1 MEGVFVRRPS
11 IKLVNIWGI
20 RIGVDPSW
28 FLVLFLVIFSLSGSF
43 RAVLDSSD
51 GVAYL
56 TAVATALLFFVS
68 LLAHE
73 LGHALVARRLGVEV
87 QGIDLFLLGGLTRR
101 SRDAETPGEEFKIAA
116 AGPAVTLAIVVVC
129 LAAGLLAGGADRL
142 FGAARLDDTQVTT
155 PAFLLLSWLTTMN
168 VLLLVFNLLPAYPLD
183 GGRIARALVWRL
195 KRDRTAATRFSA
207 TVGRGFGY
215 VLAGVGVYFL
225 AVAGSL
231 YGLWALVLAY
241 FFVQASRGAVAQ
253 TAFSERLDG
262 VRVADIMD
270 SEPVSVG
277 AELPAGRAQEEFFLR
292 YRWDWFPVV
301 DERGHFAGVV
311 REDRVQG
318 AVGAGETTVP
328 VRLLMEADEAHD
340 WRVGADAPIE
350 SLLASESLRRRGALM
365 AVDAEGVLRGV
376 ITLDQ
381 VRRALVAA
389 ATPPVR

>member
-1 MEGVFVRRPS
+1 MNGVFGRRPS
-11 IKLVNIWGI
+11 IKLANILGI

-56 TAVATALLFFVS
+56 TAVATALLFFAS

-73 LGHALVARRLGVEV
+73 LGHAVAARRLGVEV

-129 LAAGLLAGGADRL
+129 LAVGLVTEGPGRL
-142 FGAARLDDTQVTT
+142 FGAARLDATHVIT
-155 PAFLLLSWLTTMN
+155 PAFLLLSWLTSMN

-183 GGRIARALVWRL
+183 GGRIARALVWRW
-195 KRDRTAATRFSA
+195 RDDRTVATRISA
-207 TVGRGFGY
+207 GLGRGFGY
-215 VLAGVGVYFL
+215 ALAGIGIYFL

-270 SEPVSVG
+270 AQPVSIP
-277 AELPAGRAQEEFFLR
+277 AELPAGRAHEEFFLR
-292 YRWDWFPVV
+292 YGWDWFPVV
-301 DERGHFAGVV
+301 DGSERFAGVV
-311 REDRVQG
+311 REDRVAG

-328 VRLLMEADEAHD
+328 VRLLMEADEAHE
-340 WRVGADAPIE
+340 WRVGPEQPIE
-350 SLLASESLRRRGALM
+350 ALLGSEPLRRRGALM
-365 AVDAEGVLRGV
+365 AVDADGVLRGV
-376 ITLDQ
+376 VTLDQ

-389 ATPPVR
+389 AVPPAG